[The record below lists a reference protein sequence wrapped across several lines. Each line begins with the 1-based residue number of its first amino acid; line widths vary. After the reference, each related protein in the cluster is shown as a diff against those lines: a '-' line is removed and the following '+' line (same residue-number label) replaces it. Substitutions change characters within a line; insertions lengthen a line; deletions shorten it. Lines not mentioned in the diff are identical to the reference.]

1 MRTLILGAG
10 GQLGRDLIG
19 AFRRAGEVRAYTRAE
34 VDITD
39 EDQLYRVADQFPPD
53 LVLNAAAYTNV
64 DAAEDNLEAAFLTN
78 EGGARHAADV
88 AAYRG
93 VPIVYFSTDY
103 VFGNAKVAPYEVSD
117 PISPLGVYGKSKAAG
132 EATVRKVCP
141 QHFIIRTA
149 WLYGP
154 GGNNFVE
161 KILRAAKARD
171 TLRVV
176 EDEVGC
182 PTYTKD
188 LAEATFYL
196 ARTRQ
201 YGTYHVVNRGACSRY
216 EQAQAIVRMA
226 ELPTKIEPC
235 PGSEFPSKAER
246 PRYSVLSMDAYERAT
261 GHEMRPWKDALLDY
275 MQHRE
280 EAGSPDEAK
289 NREAKA

>member
-1 MRTLILGAG
+1 MRTLILGAN
-10 GQLGRDLIG
+10 GQLGRDLVG
-19 AFRRAGEVRAYTRAE
+19 AFRRAGEVRAYSRAE

-39 EDQLYRVADQFPPD
+39 EDQLYHLAEQFPPD
-53 LVLNAAAYTNV
+53 LILNAAAYTNV

-78 EGGARHAADV
+78 EGGARHVAEI

-93 VPIVYFSTDY
+93 VPVVYFSTDY
-103 VFGNAKVAPYEVSD
+103 VFGNAKVVPYEVTD

-132 EATVRKVCP
+132 ESTVRKVCP

-161 KILRAAKARD
+161 KILKAAQTRPK
-171 TLRVV
+171 LRVV

-196 ARTRQ
+196 ARTKQ
-201 YGTYHVVNRGACSRY
+201 FGTYHVVNGGMCSRY
-216 EQAQAIVRMA
+216 EQAKAIVEMA
-226 ELPTKIEPC
+226 ELPTEIEPC
-235 PGSEFPSKAER
+235 PSSEFPSKAER
-246 PRYSVLSMDAYERAT
+246 PRYSVLSTDAYERAT
-261 GHEMRPWKDALLDY
+261 GHELRPWKDALMDY
-275 MQHRE
+275 LQ
-280 EAGSPDEAK
+280 
-289 NREAKA
+289 NREVNAGEANV